1 MGSVLRLE
9 GISREFNNKEV
20 LNNINL
26 NIKAG
31 EVYGLV
37 GINGSGKS
45 TLMKIIM
52 NTLKATKGN
61 VYLFGNKVTGYDKD
75 VYKRISA
82 IIETPIFYE
91 ELTIEKNLE
100 IVCRYMDLNHKERI
114 EEVKKLVGLHGVLK
128 NNLSES
134 LFLDCLP
141 IG

>member
-1 MGSVLRLE
+1 MGNVLSLE

-20 LNNINL
+20 LNNVNL
-26 NIKAG
+26 SIKAG

-37 GINGSGKS
+37 GVNGSGKS

-61 VYLFGNKVTGYDKD
+61 VYLFGNKVTEYDKD

-114 EEVKKLVGLHGVLK
+114 EEVKEVY
-128 NNLSES
+128 
-134 LFLDCLP
+134 
-141 IG
+141 